1 MKKIL
6 NLLVAFIIVIA
17 TIPCFAT
24 TNKTQTNRV
33 VVTFS
38 PLVVNNLNCTSE
50 LFEVF
55 SNTVKKDSN
64 LSEKLEASGA
74 LWSISQNLSGIQ
86 ISISSPQSLEELYQ
100 LTESFLTTAL
110 KNSENI
116 VKSTKTNIKPADR
129 LYQFFT
135 DSDSISSTFK
145 PVSIRFFNSSGSE
158 QNDYYVNHLVIE
170 EITPNSNI
178 TNDETQE
185 SEASLQPIK
194 KLRHDFIEDYC
205 NIYKNTQNTNKQA
218 PKIQNVAKPILA
230 NFLCWNSLTPET
242 FISASLIKNRFIY
255 DDVSNQKFS
264 IELFNTTNG
273 LVLAVYCD
281 IDKNEDIY
289 NKYLEMCKSIDSAI
303 SSISSKEWST
313 WASKLLDVMKN
324 DKRDYSK
331 KAMFDAWCKHWN
343 GTGFE
348 NIPTKLDFKK
358 PDYTKEVQIFSS
370 ISDHNFNLSADTF
383 PAIYACNDES
393 FKEDSI
399 IAVCIKGH
407 DQILSSIEN
416 HISNT
421 LQINVPITINQKPSD
436 SLVISFYCPEEKV
449 PAYLS
454 RIKASIANHLYSK
467 FNITDLKK
475 SIRIGIAGISSI
487 PAYRLK
493 GLLTLGWPTKSA
505 RYESRVASNSD
516 LYSFVKSSNSSDD
529 KNFKL
534 RWENMASSPQ
544 DKAKILAMLACHNL
558 TINSWERE

>member
-6 NLLVAFIIVIA
+6 SLLVAFIIVIA
-17 TIPCFAT
+17 TIPCFAA
-24 TNKTQTNRV
+24 TNKTETNRV
-33 VVTFS
+33 VITFS
-38 PLVVNNLNCTSE
+38 PLVVNNLNYTNE
-50 LFEVF
+50 LFDVF
-55 SNTVKKDSN
+55 SNTVKKQSN

-100 LTESFLTTAL
+100 LTETFLITAL
-110 KNSENI
+110 KEAENVI
-116 VKSTKTNIKPADR
+116 KKPKTDIKPADR
-129 LYQFFT
+129 LYQFFI
-135 DSDSISSTFK
+135 DSDSIYSTFK
-145 PVSIRFFNSSGSE
+145 PVSIRFFNSFGNE
-158 QNDYYVNHLVIE
+158 EKDYYTNHLVIE
-170 EITPNSNI
+170 EINQNANI
-178 TNDETQE
+178 TNIEEQE
-185 SEASLQPIK
+185 SATNIQPIK
-194 KLRHDFIEDYC
+194 RFRRDFIEDYC
-205 NIYKNTQNTNKQA
+205 NIYKKTQTTNKQT
-218 PKIQNVAKPILA
+218 PKIQNVNKPILA
-230 NFLCWNSLTPET
+230 NFLCWNQLNHET

-255 DDVSNQKFS
+255 DDVTNQKFS
-264 IELFNTTNG
+264 IELFNTTKG

-313 WASKLLDVMKN
+313 WASKLLEVMKN

-343 GTGFE
+343 GVGFE
-348 NIPTKLDFKK
+348 STPTRLDFKK
-358 PDYTKEVQIFSS
+358 PDYTKEIQIFSS
-370 ISDHNFNLSADTF
+370 ISEHNFNLSADTF

-399 IAVCIKGH
+399 IAVCINGH
-407 DQILSSIEN
+407 DQILSSIES

-421 LQINVPITINQKPSD
+421 LQINVPITIDKKPSD

-467 FNITDLKK
+467 FTITDLKK

-505 RYESRVASNSD
+505 RYESRVANNND
-516 LYSFVKSSNSSDD
+516 LYSFVKSSNSSND

-558 TINSWERE
+558 TIDSWNRE